1 MTDSNKTTYNEIK
14 TPKEAGG
21 GIKYDTGKLDW
32 SLLPW
37 DVIETAI
44 NRFTVGASKYERDSW
59 KLLNN
64 GKQRYEAAM
73 LRHFNHYKQGN
84 RWDNDPAFE
93 GHPSTHLQAALWNM
107 MCLVWFEL
115 QDIKAEASDKPTTK
129 AETVDKPVKKL
140 DGVDIDTI
148 KKMLSEDKPEAFPI
162 KLFLVDKNKEILGM
176 VKYTYI
182 FDDKDEIIGELT
194 YRPTEGYGD
203 IIVVNPNGKF
213 IASIVE

>member
-1 MTDSNKTTYNEIK
+1 MTDSIKVKYNEIK

-115 QDIKAEASDKPTTK
+115 QDIKAGADDNSNFKNKST
-129 AETVDKPVKKL
+129 KKL
-140 DGVDIDTI
+140 DGIDIDTI
-148 KKMLSEDKPEAFPI
+148 KEMLSENKPEAFPI
-162 KLFLVDKNKEILGM
+162 KLFLVDKNKEILGT
-176 VKYTYI
+176 VRYTYI
-182 FDDKDEIIGELT
+182 FDDEDKIIGELM
-194 YRPTEGYGD
+194 YKPTEGYGD
-203 IIVVNPNGKF
+203 IVVVDPNGKF
-213 IASIVE
+213 IASIIE